1 MRKGFL
7 SGNILKIIGLISMTI
22 DHIGYILFPDVVW
35 LRAIGRLAFPI
46 YAFFIAEGCKYTKN
60 KLKYFL
66 LIFALGVGCQIVSFL
81 FAGQTT
87 LNILL
92 TFSFSIGLIY
102 LIMWLKKSIAQNN
115 KKQTILAWI
124 LLIICI
130 AGTYL
135 LTSDAISFS
144 PIDVDYGFW
153 GIVLPVV
160 ASLSDN
166 KYIKMLL
173 FSACLAIL
181 CCGYWSVQW
190 FSFISVALLLCYDG
204 TRGKHNIKYLFYIYY
219 PAHIVAIY
227 LISII
232 I

>member
-1 MRKGFL
+1 MKKGFL
-7 SGNILKIIGLISMTI
+7 SGNVLKIIGLISMTI
-22 DHIGYILFPDVVW
+22 DHVGYILFPNLIW

-46 YAFFIAEGCKYTKN
+46 YAFFIAEGCRYTKN

-66 LIFALGVGCQIVSFL
+66 IIFVLGLVCQIISFL
-81 FAGQTT
+81 FAGQIT

-102 LIMWLKKSIAQNN
+102 LVMWLKKSITQNN
-115 KKQTILAWI
+115 TKQTILAWI

-130 AGTYL
+130 VGTFF
-135 LTSDAISFS
+135 LTCDAINFS
-144 PIDVDYGFW
+144 ILDVDYGFW
-153 GIVLPVV
+153 GIMLPVV

-166 KYIKMLL
+166 KYIKLVL
-173 FSACLAIL
+173 FAICLAIL
-181 CCGYWSVQW
+181 CCGYWAVQW
-190 FSFISVALLLCYDG
+190 FSFISIALLLCYDG

-219 PAHIVAIY
+219 PVHIAIIY
-227 LISII
+227 LIAII

>member
-1 MRKGFL
+1 MKKGFL
-7 SGNILKIIGLISMTI
+7 SGNILKIIALISMTI
-22 DHIGYILFPDVVW
+22 DHIGYILFPEVIW
-35 LRAIGRLAFPI
+35 LRAVGRVAFPI

-66 LIFALGVGCQIVSFL
+66 LIFVLGVVCQVVSYL

-92 TFSFSIGLIY
+92 TFSLSISLIY
-102 LIMWLKKSIAQNN
+102 LLTWLKKSILQNST
-115 KKQTILAWI
+115 KQTILAWI

-135 LTSDAISFS
+135 LTSDTISFS
-144 PIDVDYGFW
+144 IIDVDYGFW
-153 GIVLPVV
+153 GIMLPVV

-181 CCGYWSVQW
+181 CCRYWAVQW
-190 FSFISVALLLCYDG
+190 FSLVSVALLLCYNG
-204 TRGKHNIKYLFYIYY
+204 TRGRHNIKYLFYIYY
-219 PAHIVAIY
+219 PVHIVVIY
-227 LISII
+227 LIALII
-232 I
+232 